1 MELFAWPPGFDLSSF
16 DPFCLSIEAY
26 LGLCE
31 VHWVLNSV
39 ANPLISPSGELPVLK
54 LKGEP
59 IAGTSPIIKVLKQK
73 VISIYK
79 GHDLDHLLS
88 TNEMFES
95 LAFQS
100 MIEDTLHDALLYSW
114 YIENV
119 NYSNVASAV
128 LTNTSSFLSRYTL
141 PQKLKNR
148 VRNRLSN
155 TQKVRDHT
163 GKLVPE
169 VYVMARDCYQ
179 VLADKLGEKDF
190 FYGTR
195 YLELIKTFND

>member
-1 MELFAWPPGFDLSSF
+1 
-16 DPFCLSIEAY
+16 
-26 LGLCE
+26 
-31 VHWVLNSV
+31 
-39 ANPLISPSGELPVLK
+39 
-54 LKGEP
+54 
-59 IAGTSPIIKVLKQK
+59 
-73 VISIYK
+73 
-79 GHDLDHLLS
+79 
-88 TNEMFES
+88 MFES